1 MIGMQSF
8 FESMPPWPRNDGSL
22 HLYVVPEDAD
32 LLERLT
38 AAQELLAGFAS
49 LPPMPRSYLHCTV
62 QRLAHFDDD
71 VRQAELT
78 ALGAQLNRRL
88 AEVPAFDL
96 ELGAPQAHRTAVGCE
111 AAPSAA
117 WDRLVATVRD
127 GVVDAWPG
135 ELPPPPHG
143 PHLSLAYATGDVDT
157 AQVQQRLAEVPPIG
171 QLHVATV
178 HLVSVTVRPEIGI
191 FDFVTLADWD
201 LAR

>member
-49 LPPMPRSYLHCTV
+49 LPPMPRPYLHCTV

-78 ALGAQLNRRL
+78 ALGEQLNRRV

-96 ELGAPQAHRTAVGCE
+96 ELGAPQVHRTAVGCE
-111 AAPSAA
+111 AAPNAA
-117 WDRLVATVRD
+117 WDRLVTTVRD

-143 PHLSLAYATGDVDT
+143 PHLSLAYATGDVDA

-171 QLHVATV
+171 RLHVAAV